1 MVASSP
7 GVSAQRHFA
16 ALHARL
22 WLGRSVM
29 PLSRGAAALP
39 RSDALSVA
47 PALPSPG
54 DQRKGPCAHAR
65 SHPSLFAARVVAS
78 HRGAWHG
85 CRLHRLQRR
94 RRAPPRCVRLLDI
107 AARLRLLTALSNL
120 QSPVTQ
126 PPHPKFL
133 LLPKRWWSIR
143 THLVTG
149 VIEITASVAGLVAS
163 AVFGASVAPYI
174 RFAAPA
180 GIIHALTALYQTELV
195 FGAKIIM
202 RPAYYCVGYMHLL
215 AAVASACAPERE
227 SRLLTQYMVLCIFT
241 WCRVYMT
248 LFRAINIAMPVV
260 YSLSITLAGFTTGTV
275 VLGPLGSARPSCGAP
290 GTCAAG
296 WWATACPSWR
306 RQLPKPDAPCAP
318 QSSSSSPFSASPPC
332 CGAGRPTS
340 TCTARSGRS

>member
-1 MVASSP
+1 
-7 GVSAQRHFA
+7 
-16 ALHARL
+16 
-22 WLGRSVM
+22 
-29 PLSRGAAALP
+29 
-39 RSDALSVA
+39 
-47 PALPSPG
+47 
-54 DQRKGPCAHAR
+54 
-65 SHPSLFAARVVAS
+65 
-78 HRGAWHG
+78 
-85 CRLHRLQRR
+85 
-94 RRAPPRCVRLLDI
+94 LDI

-120 QSPVTQ
+120 HSPVTQ

-296 WWATACPSWR
+296 RRATACPSWR
-306 RQLPKPDAPCAP
+306 RQLPKPDAPRAP
-318 QSSSSSPFSASPPC
+318 SPLLRCLAFLSLSAVLWRWSADIDLYGTEWEELTRERVRSQLFDATAMVRVHVWTDSELGVRTDARPVHSRYCRRPGRAC
-332 CGAGRPTS
+332 RPTRLRRRARLLLRAPLRAS
-340 TCTARSGRS
+340 TRTAAVFLMPARRCS